1 MPASDR
7 RGELPLILTSVPAA
21 DRARPLLTYYDD
33 ATGERVDL
41 SAITLENWANKTAN
55 LLVDD
60 CGLGVGDRAA
70 VLLPPHWQTA
80 AVLFGIWS
88 AGLSAEIRS
97 AASDGV
103 PSAPGDGAGGS
114 DAPGDQD
121 AADQNA
127 DAGEIDVVF
136 AALNRVSCAPPAV
149 DRFVLGLA
157 PMGTPLDESA
167 VPAGFRD
174 YVAEVRGQADEFGW
188 YPQQPDPDARNQDT
202 SNDQDLVTVAHDL
215 AISCDLHPGDRVLVD
230 TRQVEHPVRWLLA
243 PLTAGASVVLCANL
257 DPGSIDYRARAERV
271 TRIL

>member
-1 MPASDR
+1 MPGSDR

-33 ATGERVDL
+33 ATGERVEL
-41 SAITLENWANKTAN
+41 SAITLENWVNKTAN

-60 CGLGVGDRAA
+60 CGLGLGDRAA

-88 AGLSAEIRS
+88 AGLSADIRS

-103 PSAPGDGAGGS
+103 SGVSGPPGAASADE
-114 DAPGDQD
+114 QD
-121 AADQNA
+121 ADSGQ
-127 DAGEIDVVF
+127 IDVVF
-136 AALNRVSCAPPAV
+136 AAYNRVACAPPAV

-157 PMGTPLDESA
+157 PLGAPLDESA

-188 YPQQPDPDARNQDT
+188 YPRQLDPEADV
-202 SNDQDLVTVAHDL
+202 SNEGDLVTVAHDL
-215 AISCDLHPGDRVLVD
+215 AVSCDLHPGDRVLVD

-257 DPGSIDYRARAERV
+257 DPGALDYRARAERV